1 MWEEKDETVSIWAL
15 VGLGLVIAWLLFV
28 LAVLNYINPFKIPA
42 NIKTLYLSAN
52 LFPLKMD
59 AGAGPSQIEYYFY
72 GTPLPNGTE
81 CIDKVTI
88 YQYNYTNQSLYQ
100 TPYTIITNPKGVYE
114 IYFRSNFAGL
124 NSSKTS
130 AFIHVPS
137 GYTLLC
143 PDVVNAV
150 G

>member
-88 YQYNYTNQSLYQ
+88 YQYNYTTQ
-100 TPYTIITNPKGVYE
+100 TLSPIPETIISNPKEVSE
-114 IYFRSNFAGL
+114 IYFRSNFAFL
-124 NSSKTS
+124 NSSKTL
-130 AFIHVPS
+130 ALIHVPL

-143 PDVVNAV
+143 PNIANATR
-150 G
+150 

>member
-1 MWEEKDETVSIWAL
+1 MGEEKGEAVSNREL
-15 VGLGLVIAWLLFV
+15 VVLGIFIAYLLFI
-28 LAVLNYINPFKIPA
+28 LAVFNYINPLRIPA

-81 CIDKVTI
+81 CIDKVAI
-88 YQYNYTNQSLYQ
+88 YQYNYTNQTLYQ
-100 TPYTIITNPKGVYE
+100 TPSTIVTNPEGVYT
-114 IYFRSNFAGL
+114 IYFRSNFAYL

-130 AFIHVPS
+130 TLINVPP

-150 G
+150 R